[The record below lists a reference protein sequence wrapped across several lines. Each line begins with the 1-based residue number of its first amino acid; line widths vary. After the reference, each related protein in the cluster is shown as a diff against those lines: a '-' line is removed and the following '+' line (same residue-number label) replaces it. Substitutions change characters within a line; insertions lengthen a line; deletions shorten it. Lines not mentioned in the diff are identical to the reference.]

1 MHQSKLKYKMFHKH
15 YYYTLN
21 VYLCIIFL
29 PWSPVRVPQR
39 TGIFGA
45 LDTENVSV
53 AHVVFWVI
61 ARPLPVDMIW
71 PPRLKPIEV
80 VMVVGPVITKLVK
93 SSRIYKFWNS
103 FFHSKTLV
111 DKTKFWWIY
120 YLTNIWWDF
129 ANPWIAISIRS
140 PIYFKISAV
149 FSICWSTTSWKI

>member
-1 MHQSKLKYKMFHKH
+1 MRCFTRIVT
-15 YYYTLN
+15 YTLT
-21 VYLCIIFL
+21 VILCIIFL

-39 TGIFGA
+39 TGTFGA
-45 LDTENVSV
+45 LETENVSV

-93 SSRIYKFWNS
+93 SKRIYKFSKLHS
-103 FFHSKTLV
+103 FKTFRQMKLS
-111 DKTKFWWIY
+111 FGWISH
-120 YLTNIWWDF
+120 LTNIWWDF

-140 PIYFKISAV
+140 PIYFKISAI
-149 FSICWSTTSWKI
+149 FSIRWSTSSWKI

>member
-1 MHQSKLKYKMFHKH
+1 MRCFTRIVT
-15 YYYTLN
+15 YTLT
-21 VYLCIIFL
+21 VILCIIFL

-39 TGIFGA
+39 TGTFGA
-45 LDTENVSV
+45 LETENVSV

-93 SSRIYKFWNS
+93 SRRIYKFEPFLSSKDIGIWNY
-103 FFHSKTLV
+103 
-111 DKTKFWWIY
+111 DWIS

-140 PIYFKISAV
+140 PIYFKISAI
-149 FSICWSTTSWKI
+149 FSIRWSTSSWKI